1 MSVVQRVSHLGICVS
16 DLERSVAFY
25 REGLGFQTVHELHV
39 EGEPSD
45 TLLQLRDVRLRAIY
59 LERDG
64 LRIELLHYE
73 APRSP
78 PRAPVRSMNDLG
90 FTHLSLI
97 VADIEASLPALEAA
111 GATIEH
117 ATQIRIGDRTVA
129 IMVRD
134 PDGLLLELIVRDPTT
149 R

>member
-16 DLERSVAFY
+16 DLERSIAFY
-25 REGLGFQTVHELHV
+25 RDGLGFQKVHVLSV

-45 TLLQLRDVRLRAIY
+45 TLLQLRDVRLHAVY

-64 LRIELLHYE
+64 LRIELLHYQT
-73 APRSP
+73 PPSP

-97 VADIEASLPALEAA
+97 VADIEANLPALEAA

-117 ATQIRIGDRTVA
+117 ATRIRAGDRTVA

-134 PDGLLLELIVRDPTT
+134 PDGLLLELVARDPTA